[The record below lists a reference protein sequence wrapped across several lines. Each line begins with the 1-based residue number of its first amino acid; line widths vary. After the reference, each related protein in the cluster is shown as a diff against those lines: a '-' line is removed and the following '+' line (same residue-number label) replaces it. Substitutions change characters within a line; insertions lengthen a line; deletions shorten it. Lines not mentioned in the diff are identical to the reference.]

1 MSKHYLTAASR
12 THHFIIQSFLDL
24 LLEKD
29 FRRITV
35 NDILKKAEISKGTFY
50 KHFLDKYDLL
60 TQTYHEFFVSIQDDL
75 LCFQDQEKIIKTFNN
90 IRLSYKV
97 LMEAKDEHVSIRDDF
112 RKDLVCY
119 YRKKNGNTPDA
130 EASYFAN
137 QAIWSLDYLSSLNRY
152 ITVEDLDSIFHT
164 SRKLSFQLLG
174 AI

>member
-1 MSKHYLTAASR
+1 
-12 THHFIIQSFLDL
+12 
-24 LLEKD
+24 
-29 FRRITV
+29 
-35 NDILKKAEISKGTFY
+35 
-50 KHFLDKYDLL
+50 
-60 TQTYHEFFVSIQDDL
+60 
-75 LCFQDQEKIIKTFNN
+75 
-90 IRLSYKV
+90 
-97 LMEAKDEHVSIRDDF
+97 MEAKDEHVSIRDDF

-119 YRKKNGNTPDA
+119 YQKKNGNTPDA